1 MLAVLSSQMKDA
13 LVEGGKDQPVMNC
26 QAQQVSICDLFVAVQ
41 ALKKRLRQR
50 APIVSNGMVMVASM
64 ARQFIQYPRRFS
76 HAEPLGAGRIAQ
88 EAGFRPGAERPLQAR
103 SLEPLHSWTMMLMA
117 FKEARDQ
124 HIYID
129 QMKGFTQGLP
139 PTPPSLFPK

>member
-26 QAQQVSICDLFVAVQ
+26 QAQQEGICYLFVAMQ
-41 ALKKRLRQR
+41 ALKEGLRQR
-50 APIVSNGMVMVASM
+50 APIVSNAMVMVTSM
-64 ARQFIQYPRRFS
+64 ARQFVQYTRRFS
-76 HAEPLGAGRIAQ
+76 HAETLGAGRVAQ
-88 EAGFRPGAERPLQAR
+88 EAGFRPRAEGPLQAR
-103 SLEPLHSWTMMLMA
+103 SFEPLHRMAMMLMA

-129 QMKGFTQGLP
+129 QVKGLTQDLP